1 LTCTGAGGD
10 GVGATTVDSIESGS
24 LRAEEAIVKGYSI
37 TTLVAIAVAGTAKR
51 RVVETVVEVLT
62 VTRFIVVEMLILG
75 ELVATVSAVMRLVL
89 R

>member
-1 LTCTGAGGD
+1 M
-10 GVGATTVDSIESGS
+10 
-24 LRAEEAIVKGYSI
+24 
-37 TTLVAIAVAGTAKR
+37 AIAVAGTSKR

-62 VTRFIVVEMLILG
+62 VTRFLVVEMPIVG